1 MVALAVAGVHDI
13 GIEAEFSAER
23 SSLEP
28 VLGGAGT
35 VAGTV
40 AGSNWME
47 LQQAAELESLEPVAV
62 VQQDMALG

>member
-1 MVALAVAGVHDI
+1 
-13 GIEAEFSAER
+13 
-23 SSLEP
+23 
-28 VLGGAGT
+28 
-35 VAGTV
+35 V

>member
-28 VLGGAGT
+28 VFGGGAD
-35 VAGTV
+35 TV

-47 LQQAAELESLEPVAV
+47 LQQAAELESLEPVVV